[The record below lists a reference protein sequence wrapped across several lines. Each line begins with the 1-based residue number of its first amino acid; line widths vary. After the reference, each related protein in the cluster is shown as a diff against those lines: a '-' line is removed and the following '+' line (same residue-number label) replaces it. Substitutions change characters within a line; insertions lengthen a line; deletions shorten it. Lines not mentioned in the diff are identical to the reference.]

1 MCDYCETYKY
11 LKDTLTPNSGFRS
24 LVLEHGRRYGSGKY
38 TGKSAYTLL
47 VNYRTPYGNGM
58 MSEFVPINNCPMCG
72 RELANDGTVSGN
84 CIHVGEEGPV
94 CPIPKV
100 SVILDG
106 TKLTFDE
113 EDSAKFV
120 ELVRGHFRK
129 LAGLRG
135 DAK

>member
-72 RELANDGTVSGN
+72 RELANDRAVSKTYIDN
-84 CIHVGEEGPV
+84 GESGSIRPV
-94 CPIPKV
+94 PKV
-100 SVILDG
+100 HVIFDG
-106 TKLTFDE
+106 SKLTFDE